1 VLEVGFGNGMLLEFF
16 LRAGARSVS
25 GIDWSPMAMEA
36 ARLRLLTTGYGHAA
50 QLTCADIC
58 QGLPT
63 SQQGRRG
70 GVQEQGGT
78 SSGQSGGG
86 SNDGAHVD
94 LVAALD
100 SAAYWPDLSAGLA
113 ACNKA
118 LRPGGRLLL
127 GLRGSRLA
135 DLAPLEK
142 VRALLA
148 AQTAAA
154 DDPVEGDPRDGG
166 AQLRR
171 RSSVVPDP
179 PPREA
184 GTKALLE
191 WFEIHGKAFYVELH
205 ATSDAAL
212 LGEAA
217 QASLVTAK
225 DAAVLAAVRDAGF
238 APEPDPAAGK
248 GAAEPTAVDGGVV
261 NDECQWATPFA
272 SVPGELGM
280 DLYLFQKVN

>member
-1 VLEVGFGNGMLLEFF
+1 MLEVGFGNGLLLEYF
-16 LRAGARSVS
+16 LRAGARSVR
-25 GIDWSPMAMEA
+25 GIDWSPMALEA

-58 QGLPT
+58 QGLPPPH
-63 SQQGRRG
+63 RDVG
-70 GVQEQGGT
+70 GQGGT
-78 SSGQSGGG
+78 GSGQTDG
-86 SNDGAHVD
+86 SSRVD

-100 SAAYWPDLSAGLA
+100 SAAYWPDLPAGLA
-113 ACNKA
+113 ACNEA

-135 DLAPLEK
+135 ELAPLEE

-148 AQTAAA
+148 AQTTG
-154 DDPVEGDPRDGG
+154 DDPIEGDPGDGG
-166 AQLRR
+166 AHLRR
-171 RSSVVPDP
+171 RPPAVPDP

-191 WFEIHGKAFYVELH
+191 WFEIHGEAFNVELH
-205 ATSDAAL
+205 ATSDSAMVR
-212 LGEAA
+212 EAA
-217 QASLVTAK
+217 QASLVTAD
-225 DAAVLAAVRDAGF
+225 DAAVLAAVRDIGF
-238 APEPDPAAGK
+238 VPEPASTEAGIAIDV
-248 GAAEPTAVDGGVV
+248 GIDNGSR
-261 NDECQWATPFA
+261 WATPFA